1 MRLIHPVTAVAL
13 LSGILGC
20 RSTESFAPGGLRQ
33 VTVQGLEQTVQLT
46 PAQPDSGQEVHI
58 LSVVTNRS
66 AGPVAVESR
75 ICGLDLAGNV
85 ALVMNYVRCAGYSQ
99 SVVLALGDSVTGSD
113 MRVVS
118 SPPGSYTLLVRQ
130 LVQPSA
136 WVEVPVVV
144 R

>member
-1 MRLIHPVTAVAL
+1 MIRP
-13 LSGILGC
+13 
-20 RSTESFAPGGLRQ
+20 
-33 VTVQGLEQTVQLT
+33 EQLHLT

-99 SVVLALGDSVTGSD
+99 SVVLAPGDSVTGSD

-144 R
+144 H

>member
-1 MRLIHPVTAVAL
+1 MSRDSSSATQIASLDPRRSHTDPGRKPGDIERSARLTA
-13 LSGILGC
+13 
-20 RSTESFAPGGLRQ
+20 RRPEPPPKPR
-33 VTVQGLEQTVQLT
+33 
-46 PAQPDSGQEVHI
+46 
-58 LSVVTNRS
+58 
-66 AGPVAVESR
+66 AGPVGAPAGCSSPGETTRPACRYRSR
-75 ICGLDLAGNV
+75 CHRGRAP
-85 ALVMNYVRCAGYSQ
+85 RSGYSQ
-99 SVVLALGDSVTGSD
+99 SVVLAPGDSVTGSD